1 MRTLSSALLLALWAA
16 LAVPAATAG
25 DVGKPVR
32 LLNLESSVGADWEE
46 QQPTSTMRLLQYGIP
61 GAGGSGA
68 ATFVVYHF
76 GLGQGGSIEANVER
90 WQSQFSTADGGPVE
104 PVVTTFKAGELP
116 VTVVELK
123 GSYARSLGMG
133 QRVDAQPDQTLLAAV
148 VETGQGN
155 LFAQMHGPSAAVAV
169 QRAAFEAFLR
179 GLKPAAAP

>member
-1 MRTLSSALLLALWAA
+1 MRTLSSVLLLALWAA
-16 LAVPAATAG
+16 SAVPVATAADAG
-25 DVGKPVR
+25 QAVR
-32 LLNLESSVGADWEE
+32 LLNLESSVGADWEH

-61 GAGGSGA
+61 AAGGGGP

-76 GLGQGGSIEANVER
+76 GLGQGGSIEANTER

-133 QRVDAQPDQTLLAAV
+133 QRVEAQPDHTLLAAI

-155 LFAQMHGPSAAVAV
+155 LFAQMHGPTASVEA

-179 GLKPAAAP
+179 GLKPVAAP